1 MVEAIIFDMDGVLF
15 DTEKYYYD
23 RRASFLAQKGISI
36 DHLPPSFFIGGN
48 TKQVWENI
56 LRDDYDNWDV
66 PILQEEYNAYKQDN
80 PLPYKELIFPDVLK
94 VLNEVKSRGL
104 KIGLASSSVKADIL
118 RALEEN
124 RLDCFFDVVLSG
136 EEFKESKPNP
146 EIYLTALQHLNVT
159 ALNQL
164 GVKPNQALI
173 IEDSEK
179 GIAAGVAAGVEVWA
193 IKDNRFG
200 MDQGAAKGLLDNLVD
215 VLGLLK

>member
-1 MVEAIIFDMDGVLF
+1 MCSSDL
-15 DTEKYYYD
+15 
-23 RRASFLAQKGISI
+23 
-36 DHLPPSFFIGGN
+36 
-48 TKQVWENI
+48 
-56 LRDDYDNWDV
+56 
-66 PILQEEYNAYKQDN
+66 

-118 RALEEN
+118 RALKEN
-124 RLDCFFDVVLSG
+124 HLDGFFDVVLSG

-146 EIYLTALQHLNVT
+146 EIYLT

-193 IKDNRFG
+193 IKHNRHG
-200 MDQGAAKGLLDNLVD
+200 MDQGAAKVLLDNLID
-215 VLGLLK
+215 VLNLLK

>member
-23 RRASFLAQKGISI
+23 RRASFLNQKGISI

-48 TKQVWENI
+48 TKRVWENI
-56 LRDDYDNWDV
+56 LRDDYDKWDV
-66 PILQEEYNAYKQDN
+66 STLQEEYNAYKKN
-80 PLPYKELIFPDVLK
+80 HPLPYKKLIFPDVLK

-124 RLDCFFDVVLSG
+124 HLQGFFDVVLSG

-146 EIYLTALQHLNVT
+146 EIL
-159 ALNQL
+159 
-164 GVKPNQALI
+164 
-173 IEDSEK
+173 K
-179 GIAAGVAAGVEVWA
+179 G
-193 IKDNRFG
+193 
-200 MDQGAAKGLLDNLVD
+200 
-215 VLGLLK
+215 

>member
-23 RRASFLAQKGISI
+23 RRASFLGQKGISI

-56 LRDDYDNWDV
+56 LRDDYV
-66 PILQEEYNAYKQDN
+66 PTLQEEYNAYKQDN

-94 VLNEVKSRGL
+94 VLNEVKSQGL
-104 KIGLASSSVKADIL
+104 KIGLASSSVKADIF

-124 RLDCFFDVVLSG
+124 RLQGFFDIVLSG

-146 EIYLTALQHLNVT
+146 EIYLTALKQLNVQ
-159 ALNQL
+159 ASH
-164 GVKPNQALI
+164 ALI

-179 GIAAGVAAGVEVWA
+179 GIAAGVAADVEVWA
-193 IKDNRFG
+193 IRDNQFG
-200 MDQGAAKGLLDNLVD
+200 MDQSAAKVLLDSLTD
-215 VLGLLK
+215 VLDLIK

>member
-23 RRASFLAQKGISI
+23 RRASFLGQKGISI

-56 LRDDYDNWDV
+56 LRDDYDKWDV
-66 PILQEEYNAYKQDN
+66 STLQEEYNTYKQNN

-94 VLNEVKSRGL
+94 VLNEVKSQGL
-104 KIGLASSSVKADIL
+104 KIGLASSSVKADIF

-124 RLDCFFDVVLSG
+124 RLQGFFDIVLSG

-146 EIYLTALQHLNVT
+146 EIYLTALKQLNV
-159 ALNQL
+159 
-164 GVKPNQALI
+164 QA
-173 IEDSEK
+173 SR
-179 GIAAGVAAGVEVWA
+179 IAAGVAADVEVWA
-193 IKDNRFG
+193 IRDNRFG
-200 MDQGAAKGLLDNLVD
+200 MDQSAAKGLLDSLTD
-215 VLGLLK
+215 VLDLIK

>member
-23 RRASFLAQKGISI
+23 RRASFLSQKGISI
-36 DHLPPSFFIGGN
+36 DHLAPSFFIGGN
-48 TKQVWENI
+48 TKRVWENI
-56 LRDDYDNWDV
+56 LRDDYDKWGV
-66 PILQEEYNAYKQDN
+66 STLQEEYNAYKEN
-80 PLPYKELIFPDVLK
+80 HPLPYKKLIFPDVLK

-124 RLDCFFDVVLSG
+124 HLQGFFDVVLSG

-146 EIYLTALQHLNVT
+146 EIYLTALK
-159 ALNQL
+159 QL
-164 GVKPNQALI
+164 GVEANKALI

-179 GIAAGVAAGVEVWA
+179 GIAAGVVAGVEVWA

-200 MDQGAAKGLLDNLVD
+200 MDQSAAKGLLDSLTD
-215 VLGLLK
+215 VLNLIK

>member
-23 RRASFLAQKGISI
+23 RRASFLGQKGISI

-56 LRDDYDNWDV
+56 LRYDYDKWDV
-66 PILQEEYNAYKQDN
+66 STLQEEYNTYKQNN

-94 VLNEVKSRGL
+94 VLNEVKSQGL
-104 KIGLASSSVKADIL
+104 KIGLASSSVKADIF

-124 RLDCFFDVVLSG
+124 RSG

-146 EIYLTALQHLNVT
+146 EIYLTALK
-159 ALNQL
+159 QL
-164 GVKPNQALI
+164 GMQANRALI

-193 IKDNRFG
+193 IRDNRFG
-200 MDQGAAKGLLDNLVD
+200 MDQSAAKGLLDSLTD
-215 VLGLLK
+215 VLDLIK

>member
-23 RRASFLAQKGISI
+23 RRASFLGQKGISI

-56 LRDDYDNWDV
+56 LRDDYDKWDV
-66 PILQEEYNAYKQDN
+66 STLQEEYNTYKQNN

-94 VLNEVKSRGL
+94 VLNEVKSQGL
-104 KIGLASSSVKADIL
+104 KIGLASSSVKADIF

-124 RLDCFFDVVLSG
+124 RLQGFFDIVLSG

-146 EIYLTALQHLNVT
+146 EIYLTALKQLNVQ
-159 ALNQL
+159 ASR
-164 GVKPNQALI
+164 ALI

-179 GIAAGVAAGVEVWA
+179 GIAAGVAAE
-193 IKDNRFG
+193 
-200 MDQGAAKGLLDNLVD
+200 
-215 VLGLLK
+215 

>member
-23 RRASFLAQKGISI
+23 RRASFLGQKGISI

-56 LRDDYDNWDV
+56 LRDDYDKWDV
-66 PILQEEYNAYKQDN
+66 STLQEEYNTYKQNN

-94 VLNEVKSRGL
+94 VLNEVKSQGL
-104 KIGLASSSVKADIL
+104 KMGLASSSVKADIF

-124 RLDCFFDVVLSG
+124 RLQGFFDIVLSG

-146 EIYLTALQHLNVT
+146 EIYLTALKRLNVQ
-159 ALNQL
+159 ASR
-164 GVKPNQALI
+164 ALI

-179 GIAAGVAAGVEVWA
+179 GIAAGVAADVEVWA
-193 IKDNRFG
+193 IRDNRFG
-200 MDQGAAKGLLDNLVD
+200 MDQSAAKGLLDSLTD
-215 VLGLLK
+215 VLDLIK

>member
-23 RRASFLAQKGISI
+23 RRASFLGQKGISI

-56 LRDDYDNWDV
+56 LRDDYDKWDV
-66 PILQEEYNAYKQDN
+66 STLQEEYNTYKQNN

-94 VLNEVKSRGL
+94 VLNEVKSQGL
-104 KIGLASSSVKADIL
+104 KIGLASSSVKADI
-118 RALEEN
+118 
-124 RLDCFFDVVLSG
+124 VLSG

-146 EIYLTALQHLNVT
+146 EIYLTALKQLNVQ
-159 ALNQL
+159 ASR
-164 GVKPNQALI
+164 ALI

-179 GIAAGVAAGVEVWA
+179 GIAAGVAADVEVWA
-193 IKDNRFG
+193 IRDNRFG
-200 MDQGAAKGLLDNLVD
+200 MDQSAAKGLLDSLTD
-215 VLGLLK
+215 VLDLIK

>member
-23 RRASFLAQKGISI
+23 RRASFLGQKGISI

-56 LRDDYDNWDV
+56 LRDDYDKWDV
-66 PILQEEYNAYKQDN
+66 STLQEEYNTYKQNN

-94 VLNEVKSRGL
+94 VLNEVKSQGL
-104 KIGLASSSVKADIL
+104 KIGLASSSVKADIF

-124 RLDCFFDVVLSG
+124 RLQGFFDIVLSG

-146 EIYLTALQHLNVT
+146 EIYLTALKQLNVQ
-159 ALNQL
+159 ASR
-164 GVKPNQALI
+164 ALI

-179 GIAAGVAAGVEVWA
+179 GIAAGAVSYTHLTLPTILRV
-193 IKDNRFG
+193 
-200 MDQGAAKGLLDNLVD
+200 
-215 VLGLLK
+215 

>member
-23 RRASFLAQKGISI
+23 RRASFLNQKGISI

-48 TKQVWENI
+48 TKRVWENI
-56 LRDDYDNWDV
+56 LRDDYDKWDV
-66 PILQEEYNAYKQDN
+66 STLQEEYNAYKKN
-80 PLPYKELIFPDVLK
+80 HPLPYKKLIFPDVLK
-94 VLNEVKSRGL
+94 VLNEVKSRG
-104 KIGLASSSVKADIL
+104 
-118 RALEEN
+118 
-124 RLDCFFDVVLSG
+124 FFDVVLSG

-146 EIYLTALQHLNVT
+146 EIYLTALK
-159 ALNQL
+159 QL
-164 GVKPNQALI
+164 GVEANKALI

-200 MDQGAAKGLLDNLVD
+200 MNQEDANGLLDSLKD
-215 VLGLLK
+215 VLDLLK